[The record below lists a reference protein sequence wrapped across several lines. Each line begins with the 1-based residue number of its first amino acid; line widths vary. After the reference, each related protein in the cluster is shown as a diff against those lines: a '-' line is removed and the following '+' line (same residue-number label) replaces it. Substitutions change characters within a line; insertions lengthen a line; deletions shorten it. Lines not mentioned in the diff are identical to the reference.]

1 MAGRLMRWRLKPSQA
16 MPSHPM
22 PSHPM
27 PPRRGALAPVVAL
40 LIVLGHALA
49 LLALQRGFDGA
60 RALAPTRPA
69 PVRVTLLTEPV
80 APVPERA
87 QAAPA
92 PAVPRARPPAPEPAA
107 PAPAPETPM
116 PPSSPAP
123 AEALAAGSEGG
134 SAVPPPESAIAAG
147 ALAATEAAPAG
158 GPPSAA
164 VAAEAGVGA
173 GSASGAAPPASAVA
187 AASPVPPSGAP
198 LPAPQPARIRFR
210 VHYGDY
216 ASRHSVAV
224 LEYQVEAADGRYQL
238 RTEGRA
244 EGLTALFYSGVLTQ
258 TSTGGYGDEG
268 LQPERHTE
276 QRGRGGLRWAALD
289 AATGQARFSGGQ
301 RASAPPGTQDRL
313 SMLIQLGLIARGR
326 PSLLAP
332 GMTLS
337 LPELGSRSVDTVAYR
352 SLGDETLATDEGP
365 VRALRLTRHDG
376 DPARDPRIDIWLGY
390 DQHLLPVRI
399 RLTDPGGRV
408 LDQILVR

>member
-1 MAGRLMRWRLKPSQA
+1 MRWRLKPSQA
-16 MPSHPM
+16 MPSHPI

-69 PVRVTLLTEPV
+69 PVRVTLLADAV

-92 PAVPRARPPAPEPAA
+92 PPVPRARPPAPQPAA
-107 PAPAPETPM
+107 PAAPALEPSS

-123 AEALAAGSEGG
+123 AEALEAGSEGG
-134 SAVPPPESAIAAG
+134 SAVPSPGPAVATGAIT
-147 ALAATEAAPAG
+147 ATEAAPAG
-158 GPPSAA
+158 GPPSGAL
-164 VAAEAGVGA
+164 AAEAGAGA
-173 GSASGAAPPASAVA
+173 EAASGAAPPASAVA

-198 LPAPQPARIRFR
+198 LPAPPPARIRFR

-216 ASRHSVAV
+216 ASRHAVAV

-258 TSTGGYGDEG
+258 TSTGRYGDEG

-289 AATGQARFSGGQ
+289 AATGQASFSGGQ

-326 PSLLAP
+326 PSQLAP

-337 LPELGSRSVDTVAYR
+337 LPELGSRGVDTVAYR